1 MSLRMGYRYRPSA
14 DLLVLVCVSTFLFG
28 ITHTRLRITLEP
40 VVLSTKSK
48 HPIGNQYR
56 IGHREVHK
64 AFDEEEVVVVKLS
77 RSVGVTSGHSKR
89 KGPYGRRIPDKYF
102 AHYWCWHTYLSSE

>member
-48 HPIGNQYR
+48 HPIGN
-56 IGHREVHK
+56 
-64 AFDEEEVVVVKLS
+64 
-77 RSVGVTSGHSKR
+77 
-89 KGPYGRRIPDKYF
+89 
-102 AHYWCWHTYLSSE
+102 